1 VIFQFAFCMFT
12 RGYPLVIK
20 HGTFKIHENM
30 DFPAMVDFRRVTGLI
45 YAINGMPFG
54 GALGLV

>member
-1 VIFQFAFCMFT
+1 MFT